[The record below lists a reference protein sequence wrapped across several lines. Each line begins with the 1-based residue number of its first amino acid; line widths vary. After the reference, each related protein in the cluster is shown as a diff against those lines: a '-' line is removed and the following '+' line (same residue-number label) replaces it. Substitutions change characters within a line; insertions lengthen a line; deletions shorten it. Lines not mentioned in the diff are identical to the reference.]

1 MNKCDLFL
9 LTTNFNYESLMEPV
23 GISVLASIVK
33 NKGFNVTVLEPS
45 IFARSAEECA
55 DIIIKANPKIVGFS
69 ILIDSHVNDVLK
81 MIKRIRQQC
90 DGVVIFAGGQAIT
103 MNYQQKSYYEF
114 IKMLDFFMY
123 GESESVIGKL
133 VTDII
138 KKNFWYNTPGIGYY
152 RSGKMHINKPAQ
164 IVTKLDDLP
173 EMDRSVLKEILE
185 KHPDYHETSVPYGR
199 GCTRNCTF
207 CSEVFSRKSG
217 KPKLRRR
224 SLENVYYEIQKLYNE
239 FGIRS
244 FNIEDESLLDVDNEG
259 KIELLNFLEKISKL
273 SDNIELKI
281 LGRIDCISKDLVH
294 ALYKGRVSYMFLG
307 VDSVV
312 EDDLILFNKGYTSQ
326 EVYKKMDIL
335 LKNGYS
341 LEVDSKHRLS
351 TGYIMWHPY
360 STLAGIRKSFEFLKK
375 YNNTPK
381 LIQHKLM
388 VFSSTPLINKI
399 RADGLLLSE
408 NLPEGNFE
416 YPWKFLHNNVDIL
429 YEYMEKYYKE
439 WMPIRDGIRTIEKYV
454 SMEKEQ
460 CEQRLGGIKTYRKK
474 LDKDF
479 FSYFENILCSVET
492 KNIDNLSNIYLESIN
507 ELKKYTNFIMKDINN
522 FANSVGFDTDLQ
534 EKLKENSLWICRY
547 RN

>member
-1 MNKCDLFL
+1 
-9 LTTNFNYESLMEPV
+9 
-23 GISVLASIVK
+23 
-33 NKGFNVTVLEPS
+33 
-45 IFARSAEECA
+45 
-55 DIIIKANPKIVGFS
+55 
-69 ILIDSHVNDVLK
+69 
-81 MIKRIRQQC
+81 
-90 DGVVIFAGGQAIT
+90 
-103 MNYQQKSYYEF
+103 
-114 IKMLDFFMY
+114 
-123 GESESVIGKL
+123 
-133 VTDII
+133 
-138 KKNFWYNTPGIGYY
+138 
-152 RSGKMHINKPAQ
+152 
-164 IVTKLDDLP
+164 
-173 EMDRSVLKEILE
+173 
-185 KHPDYHETSVPYGR
+185 
-199 GCTRNCTF
+199 
-207 CSEVFSRKSG
+207 
-217 KPKLRRR
+217 
-224 SLENVYYEIQKLYNE
+224 
-239 FGIRS
+239 
-244 FNIEDESLLDVDNEG
+244 
-259 KIELLNFLEKISKL
+259 
-273 SDNIELKI
+273 
-281 LGRIDCISKDLVH
+281 
-294 ALYKGRVSYMFLG
+294 
-307 VDSVV
+307 
-312 EDDLILFNKGYTSQ
+312 
-326 EVYKKMDIL
+326 MDIL